1 MKKIFD
7 LRNKIIV
14 ITGASG
20 SIGSELSCSLAEMGC
35 KVVLLYNSTKPK
47 KVVIERLEKSL
58 SDYEIYKCNV
68 TAIEEIENCKDFI
81 IDKFGSVDAL
91 INCAGGN
98 NPNASTSKENSFFK
112 ISKESYQWVNDLNL
126 LGTIIPCQV
135 FGQIF
140 AEQKKGNIVNI
151 SSMAAF
157 RPLTKIPAYSSS
169 KAAINSFTRWLSVHM
184 AKEYSS
190 NIRVNAIAPGFIL
203 SKQNR
208 FLLVDKSTGN
218 YTKRGKSI
226 IENTPMGK
234 FGEPKELLS
243 TVAWLLSD
251 YSNFVTGTI
260 VPVDGGFDAY
270 SGV

>member
-47 KVVIERLEKSL
+47 NVVIERLEKSL

-140 AEQKKGNIVNI
+140 AEQK
-151 SSMAAF
+151 
-157 RPLTKIPAYSSS
+157 
-169 KAAINSFTRWLSVHM
+169 
-184 AKEYSS
+184 
-190 NIRVNAIAPGFIL
+190 RVIL
-203 SKQNR
+203 
-208 FLLVDKSTGN
+208 
-218 YTKRGKSI
+218 
-226 IENTPMGK
+226 
-234 FGEPKELLS
+234 
-243 TVAWLLSD
+243 
-251 YSNFVTGTI
+251 
-260 VPVDGGFDAY
+260 
-270 SGV
+270 